1 MDQVSQPGAR
11 VQQDAPHDKR
21 RALMSVCARATEA
34 ELQAAVEALAPLP
47 EVRDARPVATGLVM
61 LRGRIGGDGGAF
73 NLGEATVTRAA
84 VTLATGEAGF
94 SYILGRLPAKARL
107 AAIVDALGQ
116 NPAWASRLQSTFVA
130 PVLAR
135 VEAERATTRAQTEAT
150 KVNFFTLVRGED

>member
-1 MDQVSQPGAR
+1 MSYDTLTGADP
-11 VQQDAPHDKR
+11 QIEAPHRQR
-21 RALMSVCARATEA
+21 RALMSVCAQATED
-34 ELQAAVEALAPLP
+34 ELRVAVAALAPLP
-47 EVRDARPVATGLVM
+47 DVRDARPVSTGLVM
-61 LRGRIGGDGGAF
+61 LRGRIGGDGGTF

-84 VTLATGEAGF
+84 IVLATGEAGF
-94 SYILGRLPAKARL
+94 SYILGRALAKARL

-116 NPAWASRLQSTFVA
+116 NPYWAARLEVAFVV